1 MNIKKSAEVIV
12 NCNDL
17 KIFAKEGPNS
27 TISLNPYY
35 IVGFVDGEGCFTV
48 YVHKHKTKKLGFDAR
63 MSFEIEL
70 RYDDE
75 AILKNIQ
82 GVLGCGNITYL
93 SYDKYG
99 WVPHVKYKVSSIKDI
114 GDKIIPF
121 FTTYPLLAKK
131 RYSFDLFT
139 KAYRVFAL
147 GDHLTL
153 DGLNRLIDISN
164 SMKKLSHLNV
174 KVLGTARVRENRLL
188 SGAGNIFL

>member
-12 NCNDL
+12 DYKVKN
-17 KIFAKEGPNS
+17 FMKEGPNS
-27 TISLNPYY
+27 TINLNPYY

-48 YVHKHKTKKLGFDAR
+48 YVHKHKTKRLGYDAR

-75 AILKNIQ
+75 AILRNIQ
-82 GVLGCGNITYL
+82 RVLDCGNITYL
-93 SYDKYG
+93 SYDRYG

-121 FTTYPLLAKK
+121 FQTYPLLAKK

-139 KAYRVFAL
+139 KAYKVFAVR
-147 GDHLTL
+147 DHLTL
-153 DGLNRLIDISN
+153 DGLNTLTDISN
-164 SMKKLSHLNV
+164 SMKKLSHLDV
-174 KVLGTARVRENRLL
+174 ENR
-188 SGAGNIFL
+188 